1 MAGFDLIQFQIQLD
15 SVDAE
20 DQVEKLG
27 EKMLKADS
35 AAQKVEKSTK
45 GTLERI
51 KETALV
57 VGVFGKLW
65 EGVQT
70 VVSEVV
76 SLFSKL
82 SAFVGNVH
90 AQFDKIGSA
99 KIFGV
104 TIQDTERL
112 ANILNDVK
120 SKGEAMK
127 MALEL
132 KQIGLDQQDME
143 RFSHLI
149 NILAAVT
156 GETKAALEAR
166 LKTGQITDR
175 ELGAMTKLTGQ
186 LKTQQGLQIEMLKEQ
201 AKAGGRAL
209 TQGEQLKTL
218 IQFSGATS
226 QLEASLGEVGKAN
239 PFDVLKKEAL
249 TLKEEIISGLMPAIR
264 AVADALAKL
273 GSIGVGALQKLWR
286 GFKGF
291 GEAVGEGAGMLWVRL
306 RQGKQAVKWVD
317 ELDVRQKA
325 AQQGLM
331 AADKR
336 IADQRAKD
344 HKVQLDRQ
352 KAGLQAQQEAL
363 QEQLSRMASARALL
377 RNFEG
382 AGLSLVGQSGSEAIG
397 STISGMSQAIELAK
411 QFTALMGPNFE
422 KKSAKAATLFRLAMD
437 AGASKLRVFIQGEKQ
452 RTLSM
457 KEQLTI
463 SEQLKA
469 EMQIQREEIDTRRNL
484 GEAEKSV
491 VNAILV
497 LQGKQGKVI
506 EELRARLLKVGS
518 VLREEATEQLRL
530 LDIRRQLAAIEELR
544 ASTQRRIAFGK
555 EEVQQAEDIRK
566 STAQL
571 AELRGFI
578 VRDRGEEAQAT
589 AKQIRLQIQSLETE
603 NQALE
608 SRKLRALSEQD
619 RTRLTTEIGQN
630 QILIGFAKQK
640 LALSLLDVEAKRNA
654 AKMADEQFALEQKRT
669 AIQRE
674 TELKDIK
681 TRLAAQAARISFQP
695 EMPGSVAQ
703 AEAMRAQ
710 IQETQA
716 TADSLRRQMATLAPG
731 SEKQKQMA
739 LEISHRTQILGL
751 QQQELIN
758 LEKLAQRDKDRMTVL
773 GSFIGT
779 LQDQALNVKQKF
791 GTELANSVLGLAQA
805 MTTSLGNL
813 FSDLLTKP
821 DEALA
826 NLGKSILSAF
836 GDMAFK
842 LAAFFTAEAL
852 GLLFTPGGQ
861 GLAAGL
867 FAASA
872 GMAAIGGLLKGASA
886 LVSPAKPAAA
896 SAGRSPTSS
905 AKIPG
910 QNPEKAKNVRE
921 TFILIGGTP
930 WNRKS
935 DAQEFNSAIDWFQ
948 RGGRA
953 TGKRLMIQER

>member
-45 GTLERI
+45 GILERI

-65 EGVQT
+65 EGVKT
-70 VVSEVV
+70 VIGEAAAI
-76 SLFSKL
+76 LQKL
-82 SAFVGNVH
+82 SAVA
-90 AQFDKIGSA
+90 AQAHTVFDKMGSA

-104 TIQDTERL
+104 TIQDAERL
-112 ANILNDVK
+112 AGILNDVK
-120 SKGEAMK
+120 SRGEGLK

-132 KQIGLDQQDME
+132 KQLGLEQADME

-226 QLEASLGEVGKAN
+226 QLEASLGEIGKAN
-239 PFDVLKKEAL
+239 PFDVLKKEAQS
-249 TLKEEIISGLMPAIR
+249 LKEEIFKDLIPAIR
-264 AVADALAKL
+264 AIADALAYV
-273 GSIGVGALQKLWR
+273 GTIGVKALR
-286 GFKGF
+286 GTWNFLKSI
-291 GEAVGEGAGMLWVRL
+291 
-306 RQGKQAVKWVD
+306 KTSTI
-317 ELDVRQKA
+317 DVVLAMNQYGKA
-325 AQQGLM
+325 AQ
-331 AADKR
+331 AA
-336 IADQRAKD
+336 AKSGFD
-344 HKVQLDRQ
+344 TPNRLRSVLAHFRDEEKKDNEARL
-352 KAGLQAQQEAL
+352 KAQQEAAKARLQATQEAL

-437 AGASKLRVFIQGEKQ
+437 SGASKLRMFIQGEKQ

-484 GEAEKSV
+484 GEAEKAV

-497 LQGKQGKVI
+497 LQGKQGRVV

-578 VRDRGEEAQAT
+578 VRDRGEESVAT
-589 AKQIRLQIQSLETE
+589 AKQIRLQIQSLDVE

-619 RTRLTTEIGQN
+619 KTRLTTEIGQN
-630 QILIGFAKQK
+630 QKLIEFAKQK
-640 LALSLLDVEAKRNA
+640 LALSLLDVEAKKNA
-654 AKMADEQFALEQKRT
+654 ARLADEQFALEQKRT

-751 QQQELIN
+751 QQQELLN

-773 GSFIGT
+773 GSFVGT
-779 LQDQALNVKQKF
+779 LQDQALNIKQKF

-886 LVSPAKPAAA
+886 LVSVAKPAAA